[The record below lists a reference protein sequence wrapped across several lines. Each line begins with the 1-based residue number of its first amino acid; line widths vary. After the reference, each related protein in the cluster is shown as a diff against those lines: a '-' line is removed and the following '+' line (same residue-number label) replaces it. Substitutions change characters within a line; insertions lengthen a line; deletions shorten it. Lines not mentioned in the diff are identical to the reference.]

1 VKSKIPKPEIRRF
14 NVETR
19 AEGEGEEPTKIV
31 GYAAV
36 FNSIEYGE
44 MIAPGAFSKSLS
56 EQKDI
61 KAYLGHDSNIILARS
76 ENGTLKLSEDEHG
89 LAVEIYPNL
98 KAQSDRDI
106 LAKVERGDIN
116 QMSFGFSPVK
126 DETMQLDGQTIRVLK
141 EVKLHEVSIVT
152 EPWYSATTAEARDRA
167 SDEQPEPVL
176 ADHSTDD
183 PTFSRVALLRLKQ
196 TQVETEGELAWM

>member
-1 VKSKIPKPEIRRF
+1 MKSKIPKPEIRRF
-14 NVETR
+14 NIETR
-19 AEGEGEEPTKIV
+19 GDGDNAEPTKIV

-44 MIAPGAFSKSLS
+44 MIAPGAFSKSLT

-61 KAYLGHDSNIILARS
+61 KAYLGHDSNMILARS

-89 LAVEIYPNL
+89 LAVEIFPNL

-126 DETMQLDGQTIRVLK
+126 DETVQLDGQTIRVLK

-152 EPWYSATTAEARDRA
+152 EPWYSATTAEARDKA
-167 SDEQPEPVL
+167 PEEQPEP
-176 ADHSTDD
+176 APAGHSTDD
-183 PTFSRVALLRLKQ
+183 PTFSRVALLRLRQ
-196 TQVETEGELAWM
+196 TQVETE